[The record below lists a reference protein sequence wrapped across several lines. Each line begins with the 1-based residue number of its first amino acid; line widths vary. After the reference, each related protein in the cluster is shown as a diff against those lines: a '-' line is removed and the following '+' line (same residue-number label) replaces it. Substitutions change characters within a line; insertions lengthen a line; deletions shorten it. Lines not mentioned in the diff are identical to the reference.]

1 MMKVAILGTGS
12 WATALSQVLID
23 NGHETL
29 MYGINQE
36 EIDDI
41 NINHRNSRYFNDV
54 DINHQIKATSNL
66 EETLK
71 DASYLLVTVPTSAVR
86 SVLESAKPYIK
97 DKVTVINAS
106 KGFDLTT
113 KKRISDTIREVL
125 DESYRYEV
133 VSLIGPSHAEEVIVR
148 QLTTVCSVSLD
159 IERAKIVQELF
170 SNIYFRVYSHDDEIG
185 AEYGVALKNV
195 IAIASGAIAGLGY
208 GDNTRAALMTRGL
221 AEMTRFGV
229 AKGGKAET
237 YLGLTGIGDLIVTCS
252 SKHSRNFMA
261 GYQIGLADGAE
272 EFMKNNKKTVE
283 GIRTCKVIYEDL
295 KENYYPD
302 LEMPI
307 VDAIYAVLYRGVK
320 PSDAI
325 QVLMLRELKQEH

>member
-1 MMKVAILGTGS
+1 MKIAILGTGS
-12 WATALSQVLID
+12 WATALSQVLVD

-29 MYGINQE
+29 MYGISQE

-41 NINHRNSRYFNDV
+41 NLNHQNSRYFKDV
-54 DINHQIKATSNL
+54 KVDEKIRATNNL
-66 EETLK
+66 EETIK
-71 DASYLLVTVPTSAVR
+71 DASYILITVPTSAVR
-86 SVLESAKPYIK
+86 STLEKVKPLLK
-97 DKVTVINAS
+97 QKVTVINAS

-113 KKRISDTIREVL
+113 KKRISETIREVL
-125 DESYRYEV
+125 DENERYEV
-133 VSLIGPSHAEEVIVR
+133 VSLIGPSHAEEVVIR

-159 IERAKIVQELF
+159 IDRAKDVQELF

-195 IAIASGAIAGLGY
+195 IAIAAGTIAGLGY
-208 GDNTRAALMTRGL
+208 GDNTRAALITRGL

-229 AKGGKAET
+229 KKGGQAET

-261 GYQIGLADGAE
+261 GYEIGLADGAE

-283 GIRTCKVIYEDL
+283 GIRTCKVIYEDF

-302 LEMPI
+302 LQMPI

>member
-1 MMKVAILGTGS
+1 MKIAILGTGS

-23 NGHETL
+23 NGHTTL

-41 NINHRNSRYFNDV
+41 NINHLNQRYFNDTKI
-54 DINHQIKATSNL
+54 DNKITATSNL
-66 EETLK
+66 EETIK
-71 DASYLLVTVPTSAVR
+71 DAEYVLVTVPTSAVR
-86 SVLESAKPYIK
+86 SVLESIKPYLTR
-97 DKVTVINAS
+97 KVTVINAS

-113 KKRISDTIREVL
+113 KKRISETIREVL
-125 DESYRYEV
+125 DDSLRYEV

-159 IERAKIVQELF
+159 INRANDVQTLF
-170 SNIYFRVYSHDDEIG
+170 SNNYFRVYSHQDEVG

-195 IAIASGAIAGLGY
+195 IAIAAGAISGLGY

-229 AKGGKAET
+229 VKGGSPET

-252 SKHSRNFMA
+252 SRHSRNFMA
-261 GYQIGLADGAE
+261 GYEIGLANGAK
-272 EFMKNNKKTVE
+272 EFMENNKKTVE

-295 KENYYPD
+295 MENYYPNV
-302 LEMPI
+302 EMPI
-307 VDAIYAVLYRGVK
+307 VEAIYSVLYRGVK

-325 QVLMLRELKQEH
+325 QTLMLRELKQEH

>member
-1 MMKVAILGTGS
+1 MKIAILGTGS
-12 WATALSQVLID
+12 WATALSQVLVD

-29 MYGINQE
+29 MYGISQE

-41 NINHRNSRYFNDV
+41 NLNHQNSRYFKDV
-54 DINHQIKATSNL
+54 KVDKKIRATNNL
-66 EETLK
+66 EETIK
-71 DASYLLVTVPTSAVR
+71 DASYILITVPTSAVR
-86 SVLESAKPYIK
+86 STLEKVKPLLK
-97 DKVTVINAS
+97 QKVTVINAS

-113 KKRISDTIREVL
+113 KKRISETIREVL
-125 DESYRYEV
+125 DENERYEV
-133 VSLIGPSHAEEVIVR
+133 VSLIGPSHAEEVVIR

-159 IERAKIVQELF
+159 IDRAKDVQELF
-170 SNIYFRVYSHDDEIG
+170 SNMYFRVYSHDDEIG

-195 IAIASGAIAGLGY
+195 IAIAAGTIAGLGY
-208 GDNTRAALMTRGL
+208 GDNTRAALITRGL

-229 AKGGKAET
+229 KKGGQAET

-261 GYQIGLADGAE
+261 GYEIGLANGAE

-283 GIRTCKVIYEDL
+283 GIRTCKVIYEDF

-302 LEMPI
+302 LQMPI

>member
-1 MMKVAILGTGS
+1 MKIAILGTGS
-12 WATALSQVLID
+12 WATALSQVLVD

-29 MYGINQE
+29 MYGINEE
-36 EIDDI
+36 EINDI
-41 NINHRNSRYFNDV
+41 NNNHQNSRYFKDV
-54 DINHQIKATSNL
+54 MIDEKVKATNNL
-66 EETLK
+66 EATIQ
-71 DASYLLVTVPTSAVR
+71 DASHILITVPTSAVR
-86 SVLESAKPYIK
+86 SILEEVKPFLK
-97 DKVTVINAS
+97 HKVTIINAS

-113 KKRISDTIREVL
+113 KKRISETIREVL
-125 DESYRYEV
+125 DETLRNEV
-133 VSLIGPSHAEEVIVR
+133 VSLIGPSHAEEVVVR
-148 QLTTVCSVSLD
+148 QLTTVCAVSLD
-159 IERAKIVQELF
+159 LEKATEVQELF
-170 SNIYFRVYSHDDEIG
+170 SNGYFRVYSNQDEIG

-229 AKGGKAET
+229 RKGGKPET

-261 GYQIGLADGAE
+261 GYEIGLADSAE

-295 KENYYPD
+295 KENYPD
-302 LEMPI
+302 VEMPI

-320 PSDAI
+320 PSQAT
-325 QVLMLRELKQEH
+325 QVLMLRDLKQEH

>member
-1 MMKVAILGTGS
+1 MKIAILGTGS
-12 WATALSQVLID
+12 WATALSQVLVD

-29 MYGINQE
+29 MYGISQE

-41 NINHRNSRYFNDV
+41 NLNHQNSRYFKDV
-54 DINHQIKATSNL
+54 KVDEKIRATNNL
-66 EETLK
+66 EETIK
-71 DASYLLVTVPTSAVR
+71 DASYILITVPTSAVR
-86 SVLESAKPYIK
+86 STLEKVKPLLK
-97 DKVTVINAS
+97 QKVTVINAS

-113 KKRISDTIREVL
+113 KKRISETIREVL
-125 DESYRYEV
+125 DENERYEV
-133 VSLIGPSHAEEVIVR
+133 VSLIGPSHAEEVVIR

-159 IERAKIVQELF
+159 IDRAKDVQELF
-170 SNIYFRVYSHDDEIG
+170 SNMYFRVYSHDDEIG

-195 IAIASGAIAGLGY
+195 IAIAAGTIAGLGY
-208 GDNTRAALMTRGL
+208 GDNTRAALITRGL

-229 AKGGKAET
+229 KKGGQAET

-261 GYQIGLADGAE
+261 GYEIGLANGAE

-283 GIRTCKVIYEDL
+283 GIRTCKVIYEDF

-302 LEMPI
+302 LQMPI

>member
-1 MMKVAILGTGS
+1 MKIAILGTGS

-23 NGHETL
+23 NGHETM
-29 MYGINQE
+29 MYGINQD
-36 EIDDI
+36 EINDI
-41 NINHRNSRYFNDV
+41 NQYHRNSRYFKDV
-54 DINHQIKATSNL
+54 QIDEKIKATSNL
-66 EETLK
+66 EETIK
-71 DASYLLVTVPTSAVR
+71 DASYILITVPTSAVR
-86 SVLESAKPYIK
+86 SILEQVRPFIK
-97 DKVTVINAS
+97 QKVTIINAS

-113 KKRISDTIREVL
+113 NKRISETIREVL
-125 DESYRYEV
+125 DETYRNEV
-133 VSLIGPSHAEEVIVR
+133 VSLIGPSHAEEVVIR

-159 IERAKIVQELF
+159 IECAKNVQELF
-170 SNIYFRVYSHDDEIG
+170 SNTYFRVYSHQDEIG

-195 IAIASGAIAGLGY
+195 IAIASGAIHGLGY

-229 AKGGKAET
+229 RKGGLPET

-261 GYQIGLADGAE
+261 GYEIGLADDAE

-295 KENYYPD
+295 RANYPD
-302 LEMPI
+302 VEMPI
-307 VDAIYAVLYRGVK
+307 VEAIYAVLYRGVK
-320 PSDAI
+320 PSQAI

>member
-1 MMKVAILGTGS
+1 MKIAILGTGS

-23 NGHETL
+23 NGHETM
-29 MYGINQE
+29 MYGINQD
-36 EIDDI
+36 EINDI
-41 NINHRNSRYFNDV
+41 NQYHQNSRYFKDV
-54 DINHQIKATSNL
+54 QIDEKIKATSNL
-66 EETLK
+66 EETIK
-71 DASYLLVTVPTSAVR
+71 DASYILITVPTSAVR
-86 SVLESAKPYIK
+86 SILEQVRPFIK
-97 DKVTVINAS
+97 QKVTIINAS

-113 KKRISDTIREVL
+113 NKRISETIREVL
-125 DESYRYEV
+125 DETYRNEV
-133 VSLIGPSHAEEVIVR
+133 VSLIGPSHAEEVVIR

-159 IERAKIVQELF
+159 IECAKNVQELF
-170 SNIYFRVYSHDDEIG
+170 SNTYFRVYSHQDEIG

-195 IAIASGAIAGLGY
+195 IAIASGAIHGLGY

-229 AKGGKAET
+229 RKGGLPET

-261 GYQIGLADGAE
+261 GYEIGLADDAE

-295 KENYYPD
+295 RANYPD
-302 LEMPI
+302 VEMPI
-307 VDAIYAVLYRGVK
+307 VEAIYAVLYRGVK
-320 PSDAI
+320 PSQAI

>member
-1 MMKVAILGTGS
+1 MKIAILGTGS
-12 WATALSQVLID
+12 WATALSQVLVD

-29 MYGINQE
+29 MYGISQE

-41 NINHRNSRYFNDV
+41 NLNHQNSRYFKDV
-54 DINHQIKATSNL
+54 KVDKKIRATNNL
-66 EETLK
+66 EETIK
-71 DASYLLVTVPTSAVR
+71 DASYILITVPTSAVR
-86 SVLESAKPYIK
+86 STLEKVKPLLK
-97 DKVTVINAS
+97 QKVTVINAS

-113 KKRISDTIREVL
+113 KKRISETIREVL
-125 DESYRYEV
+125 DENERYEV
-133 VSLIGPSHAEEVIVR
+133 VSLIGPSHAEEVVIR

-159 IERAKIVQELF
+159 IDRAKDVQELF
-170 SNIYFRVYSHDDEIG
+170 SNMYFRVYSHDDEIG

-195 IAIASGAIAGLGY
+195 IAIAAGTIAGLGY
-208 GDNTRAALMTRGL
+208 GDNTRAALITRGL

-229 AKGGKAET
+229 KKGGQAET

-252 SKHSRNFMA
+252 SKYSRNFMA
-261 GYQIGLADGAE
+261 GYEIGLANGAE

-283 GIRTCKVIYEDL
+283 GIRTCKVIYEDF

-302 LEMPI
+302 LQMPI

>member
-1 MMKVAILGTGS
+1 MKIAILGTGS
-12 WATALSQVLID
+12 WATALSQVLVD

-29 MYGINQE
+29 MYGISQE

-41 NINHRNSRYFNDV
+41 NLNHKNSRYFKDV
-54 DINHQIKATSNL
+54 LVHENVRATNNL
-66 EETLK
+66 EETIK
-71 DASYLLVTVPTSAVR
+71 DASYILITVPTSAVR
-86 SVLESAKPYIK
+86 STLEKVKPLLK
-97 DKVTVINAS
+97 NKVTIINAS

-113 KKRISDTIREVL
+113 KKRISETIREVL
-125 DESYRYEV
+125 DENERYEV
-133 VSLIGPSHAEEVIVR
+133 VSLIGPSHAEEVVIR

-159 IERAKIVQELF
+159 IERAKDVQELF

-229 AKGGKAET
+229 KKGGKAET

-252 SKHSRNFMA
+252 SRHSRNFMA
-261 GYQIGLADGAE
+261 GYEIGLADGAE

-283 GIRTCKVIYEDL
+283 GIRTCKVIYEDF

-302 LEMPI
+302 LQMPI

>member
-1 MMKVAILGTGS
+1 MKIAILGTGS
-12 WATALSQVLID
+12 WATALSQVLVD

-29 MYGINQE
+29 MYGISQE

-41 NINHRNSRYFNDV
+41 NLNHQNSRYFKDV
-54 DINHQIKATSNL
+54 KVDEKIRATNNL
-66 EETLK
+66 EETIK
-71 DASYLLVTVPTSAVR
+71 DASYILITVPTSAVR
-86 SVLESAKPYIK
+86 STLEKVKPLLK
-97 DKVTVINAS
+97 QKVTVINAS

-113 KKRISDTIREVL
+113 KKRISETIREVL
-125 DESYRYEV
+125 DENERYEV
-133 VSLIGPSHAEEVIVR
+133 VSLIGPSHAEEVVIR

-159 IERAKIVQELF
+159 IDRAKDVQELF
-170 SNIYFRVYSHDDEIG
+170 SNMYFRVYSHDDEIG

-195 IAIASGAIAGLGY
+195 IAIAAGTIAGLGY
-208 GDNTRAALMTRGL
+208 GDNTRAALITRGL

-229 AKGGKAET
+229 KKGGQAET

-261 GYQIGLADGAE
+261 GYEIGLANGAE

-283 GIRTCKVIYEDL
+283 GIRTCKVIYEDF

-302 LEMPI
+302 LQMPI
-307 VDAIYAVLYRGVK
+307 VDAIYALLYRGVK

>member
-1 MMKVAILGTGS
+1 MKIAILGTGS
-12 WATALSQVLID
+12 WATALSQVLVD
-23 NGHETL
+23 NGHETM
-29 MYGINQE
+29 MYGINKN

-41 NINHRNSRYFNDV
+41 NL
-54 DINHQIKATSNL
+54 NHQNSYFFKEVTIDHRIKATSSL
-66 EETLK
+66 QETLK
-71 DASYLLVTVPTSAVR
+71 DASYILITVPTSAVR
-86 SVLESAKPYIK
+86 SILESVKPYLTN
-97 DKVTVINAS
+97 KVTLINAS

-113 KKRISDTIREVL
+113 NKRISETIREVL
-125 DESYRYEV
+125 DESLRYEV
-133 VSLIGPSHAEEVIVR
+133 VSLIGPSHAEEVIIR

-159 IERAKIVQELF
+159 ISKAKEVQKLF
-170 SNIYFRVYSHDDEIG
+170 SNNYFRVYSHQDEIG

-195 IAIASGAIAGLGY
+195 IAIAAGAIYGLGY

-229 AKGGKAET
+229 AKGGLPET

-261 GYQIGLADGAE
+261 GYEIGLADGAE

-295 KENYYPD
+295 MENYYPSI
-302 LEMPI
+302 EMPI
-307 VDAIYAVLYRGVK
+307 VDALYSVLYCGVK
-320 PSDAI
+320 PSEAI
-325 QVLMLRELKQEH
+325 QTLMLRELKQEH